1 MHGRFQAVHSPLSE
15 GLGRLERALE
25 RAGPSWCA
33 VRGTWRRRAIRRDR
47 NPRPGGYTGPMIIA
61 KRLYGA
67 ALAALA
73 LGGAASARAD
83 ISGFAAFAPAN
94 TSGHAASTGL
104 SEDKTTLTL
113 SDGGAD
119 EATSDFAA
127 APQPV
132 SGFHAAFTYQA
143 DQLGGPPPGGADGAA
158 FILQNDPRGVRALGG
173 QGGGL
178 GYAAGDGGVAVAKSA
193 AFRLNL
199 YGASGISVGTNGAA
213 ESPGDTL
220 PVDLRSGHPIQVT
233 LDYDG
238 ATLTETLKDLTTGET
253 FTGQDELD
261 VAGALGGQKA
271 LVGFS
276 GASGAATAR
285 QTVRDFSFVSKP
297 AAARYVLPA
306 PQAPKAHKT
315 LASYVDPF
323 IGTDGGGD
331 TLPGAGAP
339 FGMTLFSP
347 DTHAPSVGYGWG
359 DHRIEGFSLTHMS
372 GVGCDDEGDVFLT
385 ATTGPVKTAV
395 ADYSSPFSHRRESA
409 SAGYYSVSLRRWNI
423 NAELTATE
431 RTGLIRFTFP
441 AGQPANILI
450 PISHTLTRTSNAEV
464 HVVGPDTVEGSVR
477 SQAFC
482 GSPGFYTTYFTLK
495 LDRPVQ
501 TSGTWTG
508 DAVSE
513 TQSAAQDGQKAP
525 GVGAYLS
532 FPASDK
538 PFTVTARIGISYV
551 DGGGARRNLAHEVAG
566 KNFDQVRRATEASWE
581 KELHKIEITG
591 GTTDQR
597 TVFYTS
603 LYHCF
608 LMPSVFSD
616 ADGRYLGFDNIIHQ
630 TKPEHPIFAD
640 FSGWDIYRTEAPLLT
655 LIQPQRM
662 QDMCQSISLMYQQG
676 GWIDRWPQANVYTN
690 VMCGSPLTTVAATA
704 WNAGL
709 RGFDMAA
716 LYPGMVLD
724 ATQPAPPGKPYFGES
739 NVQFMDT
746 VGYIPDDK
754 EGYGSVS
761 QTEEDC
767 LAYASLASV
776 AASLGRAADARR
788 FTRRALLYRNLFDP
802 ETKFLRP
809 RLADGTWYGPFDP
822 TKEHGYVEGTGWHY
836 RWLAPQDAAGLIRLF
851 GGDGPFNA
859 EMDKFFSYP
868 HPTWTGQYYNPYN
881 ETDLQAPFLYDYS
894 GAPWKTQARVRAL
907 LADAYNTT
915 PAGIPGNDDCGTMSA
930 WYVFAALG
938 LYPTD
943 PARPAYELCAP
954 LFPRAVVHLDAPY
967 PIPQFT
973 VEAPN
978 ASAEN
983 VYLRGLR
990 VGDRTWDRPW
1000 LTHAD
1005 IARGGTLRFTLGA
1018 EPDKEWGTRQ
1028 AVRPPSLGR

>member
-1 MHGRFQAVHSPLSE
+1 
-15 GLGRLERALE
+15 
-25 RAGPSWCA
+25 
-33 VRGTWRRRAIRRDR
+33 
-47 NPRPGGYTGPMIIA
+47 MIIA
-61 KRLYGA
+61 KRLLGA

-73 LGGAASARAD
+73 FASLTFAALTLAVPARAD
-83 ISGFAAFAPAN
+83 VTGFASFAPVN
-94 TSGHAASTGL
+94 TSGHAASAGL
-104 SEDKTTLTL
+104 SADKTTLTL

-119 EATSDFAA
+119 EAVSAFEA
-127 APQPV
+127 APQRV
-132 SGFHAAFTYQA
+132 GGFHAAFTYQA
-143 DQLGGPPPGGADGAA
+143 DQFGGTPPGGADGAA
-158 FILQNDPRGVRALGG
+158 FLLQNDPRGIKALGG
-173 QGGGL
+173 AGGGV
-178 GYAAGDGGVAVAKSA
+178 GYAGGDGGVAITKSV

-199 YGASGISVGTNGAA
+199 FGASGVSVGTNGVS

-220 PVDLRSGHPIQVT
+220 PVDLRSGHPIRVT

-238 ATLTETLKDLTTGET
+238 AALTETLKDLTTGET
-253 FTGQDELD
+253 FTGQDEVDL
-261 VAGALGGQKA
+261 AGAVGGSTA

-276 GASGAATAR
+276 GASGAVTAR
-285 QTVRDFSFVSKP
+285 QTIRDFSFTSKRATAKFVP
-297 AAARYVLPA
+297 ATAKA
-306 PQAPKAHKT
+306 PTAHKT

-347 DTHAPSVGYGWG
+347 DTHAPSVGYGYG

-385 ATTGPVKTAV
+385 ATTGPVKTQA
-395 ADYSSPFSHRRESA
+395 ADYLSPFSHKRESA
-409 SAGYYSVSLRRWNI
+409 SAGYYSVNLRRWDV

-441 AGQPANILI
+441 AGEPANILL
-450 PISHTLTRTSNAEV
+450 PLSHTLTRTERADI

-482 GSPGFYTTYFTLK
+482 GAGQFYTTYFTLK
-495 LDRPVQ
+495 LDKPCQ
-501 TSGTWTG
+501 MSGTFTG
-508 DAVSE
+508 ESVAAGGAGAV
-513 TQSAAQDGQKAP
+513 QDGPKAP
-525 GVGAYLS
+525 AIGAYLR
-532 FPASDK
+532 FPASAT

-551 DGGGARRNLAHEVAG
+551 DLDGARRNLAQEVGG
-566 KNFDQVRRATEASWE
+566 KSFDQVHKATEVAWE
-581 KELHKIEITG
+581 KELHRIEITG

-616 ADGRYLGFDNIIHQ
+616 ADGRYLGFDNTIHQ
-630 TKPEHPIFAD
+630 TRPDHPIYAD
-640 FSGWDIYRTEAPLLT
+640 YSGWDIYRTEAPLLT
-655 LIQPQRM
+655 LIEPQRM

-709 RGFDMAA
+709 HGFDMAA
-716 LYPGMVLD
+716 LYPGMVKD
-724 ATQPAPPGKPYFGES
+724 ATQPAPPNKPYQGEA
-739 NVQFMDT
+739 NVQYMDT
-746 VGYIPDDK
+746 LGYIPDDK

-767 LAYASLASV
+767 LAYAALASV
-776 AASLGRAADARR
+776 SASLGKTADAAR
-788 FTRRALLYRNLFDP
+788 FSKRALLYRNLFDP

-809 RLADGTWYGPFDP
+809 KLADGSWYGPFDP

-836 RWLAPQDAAGLIRLF
+836 RWLAMQDMAGLIALF
-851 GGDGPFNA
+851 GGDDPFNA
-859 EMDKFFSYP
+859 ELDKFFGYA

-894 GAPWKTQARVRAL
+894 GAPWKTQSRVREL
-907 LADAYNTT
+907 LADAYGTT

-943 PARPAYELCAP
+943 PAHPTYELASP
-954 LFPRAVVHLDAPY
+954 LFPRAIIHLEAPY
-967 PIPQFT
+967 PVRQFT

-978 ASAEN
+978 TSAQN
-983 VYLRGLR
+983 IYVRSLR
-990 VGDRTWDRPW
+990 VGSQVWTRPW
-1000 LTHAD
+1000 LTQAD
-1005 IARGGTLRFTLGA
+1005 IAHGGTLHFELGA
-1018 EPDKEWGTRQ
+1018 EPDKGWGIRKGD
-1028 AVRPPSLGR
+1028 RPPSL

>member
-1 MHGRFQAVHSPLSE
+1 
-15 GLGRLERALE
+15 
-25 RAGPSWCA
+25 
-33 VRGTWRRRAIRRDR
+33 
-47 NPRPGGYTGPMIIA
+47 MIIA
-61 KRLYGA
+61 KRLFGF

-73 LGGAASARAD
+73 AGVGTSVRADVTGFTTFAPVNISGHTTAVGLSGDGATLTLTDGGASEAASA
-83 ISGFAAFAPAN
+83 
-94 TSGHAASTGL
+94 
-104 SEDKTTLTL
+104 
-113 SDGGAD
+113 
-119 EATSDFAA
+119 FAA

-132 SGFHAAFTYQA
+132 AGFRAAWTYQA
-143 DQLGGPPPGGADGAA
+143 DHFDKPTGGADGAA
-158 FILQNDPRGVRALGG
+158 FILQNDPRGVKALGG
-173 QGGGL
+173 VGGGL
-178 GYAAGDGGVAVAKSA
+178 GYAATNGGVPIARSA
-193 AFRLNL
+193 AFRLGIFGES
-199 YGASGISVGTNGAA
+199 GAGVATGGGTD
-213 ESPGDTL
+213 SLGDTL
-220 PVDLRSGHPIQVT
+220 PVDLRSGHPIRVT
-233 LDYDG
+233 LDYNG
-238 ATLTETLKDLTTGET
+238 ALLTETLKDLTTGET
-253 FTGQDELD
+253 FTGSEELD
-261 VAGALGGQKA
+261 LPSAIGGSTA

-285 QTVRDFSFVSKP
+285 QTIRDFSFVSHP
-297 AAARYVLPA
+297 ATARFVPA
-306 PQAPKAHKT
+306 PPKAPPAHKT
-315 LASYVDPF
+315 PASYVDPF

-385 ATTGPVKTAV
+385 ATTGPVKTSA
-395 ADYSSPFSHRRESA
+395 ADYSSPFSHKRESA
-409 SAGYYSVSLRRWNI
+409 SAGYYSVNLRRWNV

-431 RTGLIRFTFP
+431 RTGLVRFTFP

-450 PISHTLTRTSNAEV
+450 PLSHTLTRTERAGI
-464 HVVGPDTVEGSVR
+464 HIVGSDTVEGSVR

-482 GSPGFYTTYFTLK
+482 DANQFYTTYFTLT
-495 LDRPVQ
+495 LDRPFQ
-501 TSGTWTG
+501 TSGTFTG
-508 DAVSE
+508 DAV
-513 TQSAAQDGQKAP
+513 TDAKSAAQDGQKAP
-525 GVGAYLS
+525 GVGAYLT

-551 DGGGARRNLAHEVAG
+551 DGDGARRNLAQEVG
-566 KNFDQVRRATEASWE
+566 KKDFDQVQRATASSWE
-581 KELHKIEITG
+581 KELHKIEISG

-616 ADGRYLGFDNIIHQ
+616 ADGRYLGFDNAVHQ
-630 TKPEHPIFAD
+630 AKSGHAVYAD

-690 VMCGSPLTTVAATA
+690 VMCGSPLTIVAATA

-724 ATQPAPPGKPYFGES
+724 ATRPAPPNKPYQGES
-739 NVQFMDT
+739 NVPYMDT
-746 VGYIPDDK
+746 LGYIPDDK

-767 LAYASLASV
+767 LAYAALASV
-776 AASLGRAADARR
+776 AASLGRAADARY
-788 FTRRALLYRNLFDP
+788 FSRRALLYRNLFDP

-809 RLADGTWYGPFDP
+809 KLADGSWYGPFDP

-836 RWLAPQDAAGLIRLF
+836 RWLAMQDVAGLISLF
-851 GGDGPFNA
+851 GGDDPFNA
-859 EMDKFFSYP
+859 ELDKFFDYP
-868 HPTWTGQYYNPYN
+868 HPTWSGQYYNPYN

-894 GAPWKTQARVRAL
+894 GAPWKTQARVREL
-907 LADAYNTT
+907 LADAYGTT

-954 LFPRAVVHLDAPY
+954 LFPRAVVHLEAPY
-967 PIPQFT
+967 PINEFT
-973 VEAPN
+973 IEAPDT
-978 ASAEN
+978 SARN

-990 VGDRTWDRPW
+990 VGDRPWTRPW
-1000 LTHAD
+1000 LTPAD

-1018 EPDKEWGTRQ
+1018 EPDKAWGTAQ
-1028 AVRPPSLGR
+1028 AVRPPSLGSSRQ

>member
-1 MHGRFQAVHSPLSE
+1 M
-15 GLGRLERALE
+15 
-25 RAGPSWCA
+25 
-33 VRGTWRRRAIRRDR
+33 
-47 NPRPGGYTGPMIIA
+47 MIA
-61 KRLYGA
+61 KRLSVNVLT
-67 ALAALA
+67 ALAAFA
-73 LGGAASARAD
+73 VAATARAD
-83 ISGFAAFAPAN
+83 VSGFAGFAPVN
-94 TSGHAASTGL
+94 TSGHAASAGL
-104 SEDKTTLTL
+104 SADKTMLTL
-113 SDGGAD
+113 SGGGAD
-119 EATSDFAA
+119 EATSAFDK

-132 SGFHAAFTYQA
+132 GGFHAAFTYQA
-143 DQLGGPPPGGADGAA
+143 DKFGGPPPGGADGAA
-158 FILQNDPRGVRALGG
+158 FILQNDPRGARALGG

-178 GYAAGDGGVAVAKSA
+178 GYAAGDGGIPVSKSA
-193 AFRLNL
+193 AFRLTL
-199 YGASGISVGTNGAA
+199 YGASGVSVGTNGAA

-220 PVDLRSGHPIQVT
+220 PVDLRSGHPVRVT

-238 ATLTETLKDLTTGET
+238 AALTETLKDLTTGET
-253 FTGQDELD
+253 FTGQEELD
-261 VAGALGGQKA
+261 VAGSVGGPTA

-297 AAARYVLPA
+297 ATARLVPPA
-306 PQAPKAHKT
+306 PKAPPAHKT

-347 DTHAPSVGYGWG
+347 DTHTPSVGYGYG

-385 ATTGPVKTAV
+385 ATTGPIKTRV

-409 SAGYYSVSLRRWNI
+409 SAGYYSVHLRRWNV

-431 RTGLIRFTFP
+431 RTGLVRFTFP

-450 PISHTLTRTSNAEV
+450 PLSHTLTRTERADI
-464 HVVGPDTVEGSVR
+464 HIVGPDTVEGSVR

-482 GSPGFYTTYFTLK
+482 GAGQFYTTYFTLK
-495 LDRPVQ
+495 VNRPFQ
-501 TSGTWTG
+501 TAGTWTG
-508 DAVSE
+508 EGMTAGGTSAV
-513 TQSAAQDGQKAP
+513 QAGQKAAP
-525 GVGAYLS
+525 IGAYLS
-532 FPASDK
+532 FPASTV
-538 PFTVTARIGISYV
+538 PSAVTARIGISYV
-551 DGGGARRNLAHEVAG
+551 DLDGARRNLAQEVG
-566 KNFDQVRRATEASWE
+566 SHSFDQVRRATEASWE
-581 KELHKIEITG
+581 KELHKIEISG

-597 TVFYTS
+597 TIFYTS
-603 LYHCF
+603 LFHCF
-608 LMPSVFSD
+608 LMPSIFSD
-616 ADGRYLGFDNIIHQ
+616 ADGRYLGFDNAVHQ
-630 TKPEHPIFAD
+630 TRPNHPVYAG

-690 VMCGSPLTTVAATA
+690 VMCGSPLTVVAATA

-724 ATQPAPPGKPYFGES
+724 ATQPAPGGKPYQGEA
-739 NVQFMDT
+739 NVQSMDT

-767 LAYASLASV
+767 LAYAALASV
-776 AASLGRAADARR
+776 SASLGKGADAR
-788 FTRRALLYRNLFDP
+788 FFAKRALLYRNLFDP

-809 RLADGTWYGPFDP
+809 RLADGTWYKPFDP
-822 TKEHGYVEGTGWHY
+822 TQEHGYVEGTGWHY
-836 RWLAPQDAAGLIRLF
+836 RWLAPQDVAGLIALF
-851 GGDGPFNA
+851 GGDVPFNA
-859 EMDKFFSYP
+859 EMDKFFGYA
-868 HPTWTGQYYNPYN
+868 HPTWAGQFYNPYN

-894 GAPWKTQARVRAL
+894 GAPWKTQARVREL
-907 LADAYNTT
+907 LADAYGTT

-943 PARPAYELCAP
+943 PARPAYELCSP
-954 LFPRAVVHLDAPY
+954 LFPRAVVHLEAPY
-967 PIPQFT
+967 PIKQFT

-978 ASAEN
+978 ASARN
-983 VYLRGLR
+983 VYLRGLHI
-990 VGDRTWDRPW
+990 GDQAWPRPW

-1005 IARGGTLRFTLGA
+1005 IARGGTLRFMLGA
-1018 EPDKEWGTRQ
+1018 EPDQGWGTAR